1 MKRIVLVE
9 NKSEIGAGTRGASL
23 GIDAVKI
30 AALNS
35 KSDYFKKAKIVKI
48 ENENDRLWEDVSFE
62 SAKRIKG
69 VVEVYKRVSETVSEI
84 LGKNKFPVLLSG
96 DHSNAG
102 GTIAG
107 IKMAHPDKRL
117 GVIWIDAHADLHSP
131 YTSPSGNIHG
141 MPLATALGEDNTNY
155 AVKEISDEVKK
166 QWERLKN
173 IGNINPKI
181 NPEDLVFIGVRDTE
195 DPEDY
200 YIANNKVKTIS
211 VEHVRRTGAQEVSE
225 QVLEYLSA
233 CDIIYVSFDVDSM
246 DCDLISYGTG
256 TPVQNGLTD
265 QEASGLINHFL
276 IDKRVKCFEVVEI
289 NPCLDNKQNKMA
301 ETAFRIMEG
310 ASAIIEK
317 RG

>member
-1 MKRIVLVE
+1 MKKVVLVE
-9 NKSEIGAGTRGASL
+9 NKSEIGAGTRGSSL

-30 AALNS
+30 AALNANS
-35 KSDYFKKAKIVKI
+35 IYFKEANIVKI
-48 ENENDRLWEDVSFE
+48 ENENDRLWEDINFE

-69 VVEVYKRVSETVSEI
+69 VVKVYERISDTVKEI
-84 LGKNKFPVLLSG
+84 LEKKKFPVLLSG

-107 IKMAHPDKRL
+107 IKKAYPDKKL

-131 YTSPSGNIHG
+131 YTSPTGNIHG
-141 MPLATALGEDNTNY
+141 MPLATALGEDNLEY
-155 AVKEISDEVKK
+155 AVKEISEEVKENWNK
-166 QWERLKN
+166 LKN
-173 IGNINPKI
+173 IGGIEPKI
-181 NPEDLVFIGVRDTE
+181 LSEDLVFIGVRDTE

-200 YIANNKVKTIS
+200 YITNNKVKTIS
-211 VEHVRRTGAQEVSE
+211 VKQVRTTGAREVTE
-225 QVLEYLSA
+225 QVLEYLKE
-233 CDIIYVSFDVDSM
+233 CEVIYVSFDVDSM

-265 QEASGLINHFL
+265 KEASGLINHFL

-289 NPCLDNKQNKMA
+289 NPCLDNRQNKMA
-301 ETAFRIMEG
+301 ETAFRIMES

>member
-48 ENENDRLWEDVSFE
+48 ENENDRLWEDVTFE

-69 VVEVYKRVSETVSEI
+69 VVEVYKRVSSSVSEV
-84 LGKNKFPVLLSG
+84 LGKNKFPVILSG

-107 IKMAHPDKRL
+107 IKMAYPDKRL

-141 MPLATALGEDNTNY
+141 MPLATALGEDNQGY

-166 QWERLKN
+166 QWERLKG

-181 NPEDLVFIGVRDTE
+181 QPEDLVFIGVRDTE

-301 ETAFRIMEG
+301 ETAFRIIEG

>member
-1 MKRIVLVE
+1 MKRIILVE
-9 NKSEIGAGTRGASL
+9 NKSEIGAGTRGSSL

-30 AALNS
+30 AALNA
-35 KSDYFKKAKIVKI
+35 KSDYFKNAKIVKI
-48 ENENDRLWEDVSFE
+48 ENENDRLWEEVDFA

-69 VVEVYKRVSETVSEI
+69 VVEVYKRISDTVSEI

-107 IKMAHPDKRL
+107 IKKAYPEKRL

-131 YTSPSGNIHG
+131 YTSPTGNIHG
-141 MPLATALGEDNTNY
+141 MPLATALGTDNKDY
-155 AVKEISDEVKK
+155 AVKEISEEVKSN
-166 QWERLKN
+166 WEKLKSMGG
-173 IGNINPKI
+173 IQPKI
-181 NPEDLVFIGVRDTE
+181 KPEDLVFIGVRDTE

-200 YIANNKVKTIS
+200 YIANNKIKTIS

-225 QVLEYLSA
+225 QVLQYLA
-233 CDIIYVSFDVDSM
+233 ECEIIYVSFDVDSM

-256 TPVQNGLTD
+256 TPVTNGLTD
-265 QEASGLINHFL
+265 QEAGGLINHFL

>member
-30 AALNS
+30 AALNA
-35 KSDYFKKAKIVKI
+35 KSDYFKNAKILKI
-48 ENENDRLWEDVSFE
+48 ENENDRLWEDIDFE

-69 VVEVYKRVSETVSEI
+69 VVEVYKRISDTVSEV

-107 IKMAHPDKRL
+107 IKKAYPDKRL

-131 YTSPSGNIHG
+131 YTSPTGNIHG
-141 MPLATALGEDNTNY
+141 MPLATALGTDNEKY
-155 AVKEISDEVKK
+155 AVKEISDEVKSN
-166 QWERLKN
+166 WEKLKN
-173 IGNINPKI
+173 IGEIQPKI

-200 YIANNKVKTIS
+200 YMANNKIKSIS

-225 QVLEYLSA
+225 QVLKYLSD

-256 TPVQNGLTD
+256 TPVTNGLTD

>member
-30 AALNS
+30 AALNA
-35 KSDYFKKAKIVKI
+35 KSDYFKNAKIVKI
-48 ENENDRLWEDVSFE
+48 ENENDRLWEDVNFE

-69 VVEVYKRVSETVSEI
+69 VVEVYKRISSTVSEI

-107 IKMAHPDKRL
+107 IKMAYPDKRL

-141 MPLATALGEDNTNY
+141 MPLATALGTDNENY
-155 AVKEISDEVKK
+155 AVKELSDEVKEN
-166 QWERLKN
+166 WEKLKS
-173 IGNINPKI
+173 IGDIQPKI
-181 NPEDLVFIGVRDTE
+181 LPEDLVFIGVRDTE

-200 YIANNKVKTIS
+200 FISNNKVKNIS
-211 VEHVRRTGAQEVSE
+211 VEHVRRTGAQQVSE
-225 QVLEYLSA
+225 QVLQYLSA